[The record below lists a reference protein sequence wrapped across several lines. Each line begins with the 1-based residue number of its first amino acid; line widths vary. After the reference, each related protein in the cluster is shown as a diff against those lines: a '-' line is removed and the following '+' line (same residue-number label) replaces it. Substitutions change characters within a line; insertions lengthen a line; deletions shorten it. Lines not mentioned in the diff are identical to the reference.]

1 MQDGFE
7 QAGLDQEGPGKD
19 KVEPNTII
27 RATVAEAT
35 DLPDSAF
42 VRVDEADE
50 PVHEPE
56 SSLGQYE
63 EGIQPG
69 SLDAHEPAVVSNAT
83 DLLDKVRNFNGDFVD
98 DVYLSEEQRPKIGR
112 ASCRERE
119 RSSVVTESLQSEQRE
134 HM

>member
-1 MQDGFE
+1 M
-7 QAGLDQEGPGKD
+7 
-19 KVEPNTII
+19 

-42 VRVDEADE
+42 VRVDEAGE

-98 DVYLSEEQRPKIGR
+98 DVDLSEEQRPTFHSLLLR
-112 ASCRERE
+112 FE
-119 RSSVVTESLQSEQRE
+119 RSEERRVGKGGGCGW
-134 HM
+134 

>member
-69 SLDAHEPAVVSNAT
+69 SLDAHEPGVVSNAT
-83 DLLDKVRNFNGDFVD
+83 DLLDKVR
-98 DVYLSEEQRPKIGR
+98 SEERRVGKERRWRRSAQQRMR
-112 ASCRERE
+112 CRWRGWGC
-119 RSSVVTESLQSEQRE
+119 
-134 HM
+134 